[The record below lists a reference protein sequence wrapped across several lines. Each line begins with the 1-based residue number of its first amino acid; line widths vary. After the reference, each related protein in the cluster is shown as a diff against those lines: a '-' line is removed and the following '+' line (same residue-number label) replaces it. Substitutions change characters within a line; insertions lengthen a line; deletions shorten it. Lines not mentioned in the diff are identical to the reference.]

1 LGVDPT
7 APDLH
12 LGFTVVIRKLKQ
24 FQDLG
29 HQIIL
34 IIGDYTATIGDPSGK
49 NKTRPRLSHETVL
62 EHAKSYQKQ
71 FFKIVDKDKT
81 RVVYNGE
88 WFAQMAFSE
97 VAELSAQMTV
107 AQMLERGGFFESLQ
121 QW

>member
-1 LGVDPT
+1 MAFLPVAEQLKIIRRGVSEIVPEAELKQKLEHSHKTGKPLNVKLGVDPT

-49 NKTRPRLSHETVL
+49 NKNPTQIIPR
-62 EHAKSYQKQ
+62 
-71 FFKIVDKDKT
+71 
-81 RVVYNGE
+81 NG
-88 WFAQMAFSE
+88 
-97 VAELSAQMTV
+97 T
-107 AQMLERGGFFESLQ
+107 
-121 QW
+121 